1 MQIQDTKTNAIAKDV
16 VSTFTAAKS
25 SKLARCTVWV
35 NLIVAVVP
43 SIVFGVFTVVFTLQ
57 QNAFAAVAHEQ
68 EQHQASEQRIQSIFD
83 NCVDVISE
91 ILLSPNFNRSD
102 INHLQP
108 IQVKVITALQR
119 LDPPHKRD
127 VIFYLH
133 VNKLIRNDFPP
144 EFRLDL
150 RGADLNGVEFAT
162 SRKTRCVLNDVYLP
176 RILASNIIFSGCELD
191 RSNFED
197 SVMDQSQ
204 FYNCSLGFSKFL
216 NVNLEK
222 AIFQRNMY
230 WKTDFSGSSLA
241 QTSFTNSSWL
251 YFVNFTN
258 VDLLGSDITEN
269 NLLGQQSGSTTN
281 IVFNSRLP
289 NGSLTLHSTQVVQD
303 GGAEEECMR
312 APDSPTPW
320 KMHITRE
327 LILTHRYVDNSSLY
341 PVPVEGNCYFLAKK
355 ISMLGQGIDVRN
367 LSRLIDLGQVA
378 CNVSVYFGCSQST
391 PSNQIVLS
399 FGFIDAN
406 GWPLVTAP
414 YVLTT
419 TEKPF
424 RFQSITTSLLIG
436 TRFINVHMQVV
447 VHNQSTSESP
457 QYCVIDKIRVV
468 VFHKEASRDGFDAK
482 TFHSLCDNQGPTMTI
497 IQSKANYL
505 FGDYTSISWTSDSSH
520 RNDYKEF
527 LFTLINLHK
536 IEPTKYPIDRRQ
548 RGCAVYHHRDDGPI
562 FGGFGYSPRFRSHNY
577 I

>member
-303 GGAEEECMR
+303 GGAEEE
-312 APDSPTPW
+312 
-320 KMHITRE
+320 
-327 LILTHRYVDNSSLY
+327 
-341 PVPVEGNCYFLAKK
+341 
-355 ISMLGQGIDVRN
+355 
-367 LSRLIDLGQVA
+367 
-378 CNVSVYFGCSQST
+378 ST

-436 TRFINVHMQVV
+436 TRFINVYMQVV